1 MALLSAA
8 CLLRFSACLNGSFA
22 ETLIRDLGRSRATE
36 NGKCKQA
43 QREKQMSENKNIESL
58 VGEYC
63 DWLRH
68 NTTVE
73 KIESNCVMITTPFLD
88 RHNDA
93 IQIYCEKRENSLFL
107 TDDGYTLADL
117 MRWGNIYDSP
127 QNVQRLI
134 HQIATGFGVMQN
146 KGVLEVDITSTD
158 FPKAFHSIIQAII
171 VISNLQ
177 GDATN
182 EQTHNN

>member
-22 ETLIRDLGRSRATE
+22 DTLTRDLGRSRATE

-43 QREKQMSENKNIESL
+43 QREKQMNENIESL

-73 KIESNCVMITTPFLD
+73 MIESNCVMITTPFLD

-93 IQIYCEKRENSLFL
+93 IQIYCQKKGEHSLLLSDDRYALDDLKMSGCNIFESPKRLVV
-107 TDDGYTLADL
+107 
-117 MRWGNIYDSP
+117 M
-127 QNVQRLI
+127 Q
-134 HQIATGFGVMQN
+134 QILNGFGVTLN
-146 KGVLEVDITSTD
+146 DGALEVDITSTD

-182 EQTHNN
+182 EQTHNK